1 MMLIATDGV
10 KRIGWCQK
18 VTRDELSPL
27 VDELVERV
35 LPVGTSCSPD
45 DRLNDR

>member
-10 KRIGWCQK
+10 KRVGWSQE
-18 VTRDELSPL
+18 VARDELSPL
-27 VDELVERV
+27 VNELVERV

-45 DRLNDR
+45 DRLKER

>member
-1 MMLIATDGV
+1 MMFIATDGV

-18 VTRDELSPL
+18 VARDELSTL
-27 VDELVERV
+27 VDKLVERV

-45 DRLNDR
+45 DRLKDR